1 MNLNLTI
8 LPKGLLS
15 IVLLIVAGQ
24 ISNANAANFNYSQVQ
39 LQVGYATFDEPII
52 IANGEAEGDATE
64 DQHRHLRVL
73 GLSAAYQFPNSVF
86 IGASA
91 TEGSSATELSQVDS
105 TADSLYIGYA
115 IGLRNRMD
123 LYATLGSYN
132 SAAKACNDVECNSM
146 NDHTF
151 GYDFGLRGG
160 VGYWFEWGMNLKTL
174 PYKKFGESST
184 LGVHGAVWIDRHSS
198 LVSNWI
204 RNDDGYTLTLGYRFS
219 Y

>member
-8 LPKGLLS
+8 LPKVLLS
-15 IVLLIVAGQ
+15 VLLLVVVAQ
-24 ISNANAANFNYSQVQ
+24 INNANAGNFNYNQVQ

-52 IANGEAEGDATE
+52 ITNGDATE
-64 DQHRHLRVL
+64 DQHRHLRVF

-91 TEGSSATELSQVDS
+91 TEGSSATELSQLDS
-105 TADSLYIGYA
+105 SSDSVYIGYA
-115 IGLRNRMD
+115 IGLRKKLD
-123 LYATLGSYN
+123 LYATLGNYN
-132 SAAKACNDVECNSM
+132 SAAKACNDVECNQI
-146 NDHTF
+146 NDQTF
-151 GYDFGLRGG
+151 GYDFGVRSGI
-160 VGYWFEWGMNLKTL
+160 GYWFEWGVNLKTL
-174 PYKKFGESST
+174 PYEKLGETST
-184 LGVHGAVWIDRHSS
+184 LGIHGAFWIDRYSS

>member
-1 MNLNLTI
+1 MNLILTT

-15 IVLLIVAGQ
+15 ALLIMVVGL
-24 ISNANAANFNYSQVQ
+24 INHANAANFNYSQVQ

-52 IANGEAEGDATE
+52 ITNGDASE
-64 DQHRHLRVL
+64 DQYRHLRVF

-115 IGLRNRMD
+115 IGLRNRLD

-151 GYDFGLRGG
+151 GYDFGMRGG
-160 VGYWFEWGMNLKTL
+160 IGYWFEWGVNLKTL
-174 PYKKFGESST
+174 PYEKLGETST
-184 LGVHGAVWIDRHSS
+184 LGVHGAFWIDRHSS